1 MAVMKHRLDVAIH
14 PVETVTPLLPQSVG
28 LLRRLAH
35 LSQASGLTDLDAETL
50 SPVRSQSVS
59 SSLTPNSPAACRR
72 PP

>member
-1 MAVMKHRLDVAIH
+1 
-14 PVETVTPLLPQSVG
+14 

-35 LSQASGLTDLDAETL
+35 LSEASGLTDLDAETL